1 MIYYTKLNHL
11 SKKAQKYYGCKYILQ
26 IRIKNPCTDYISPE
40 TRIKLNSLIE
50 AKKYQKKY
58 INITDPDAGIY

>member
-11 SKKAQKYYGCKYILQ
+11 SERAQKHYGCKYILQ

-40 TRIKLNSLIE
+40 TRMKFNSLVE
-50 AKKYQKKY
+50 AKKWQKKY
-58 INITDPDAGIY
+58 INMTDPDAGIY